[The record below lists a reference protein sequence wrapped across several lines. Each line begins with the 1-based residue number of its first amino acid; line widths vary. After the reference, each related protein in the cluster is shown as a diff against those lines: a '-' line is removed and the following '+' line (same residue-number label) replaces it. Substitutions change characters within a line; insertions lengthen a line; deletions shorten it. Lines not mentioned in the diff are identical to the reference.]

1 MKAPCCLLGA
11 AALPRPPEGGAKG
24 SFRCRWAFP
33 RSSRFPYTYIF
44 SVWWVIVVLMTSSA
58 RGECPIRT
66 DALDIESRAFVA
78 PQVVEAVVQ
87 VISVVGHGDRVGG
100 GGGGG
105 SGGGGGAGAVKR
117 PGQPYSVTVSVS
129 RVLRRYRGPF
139 RVKKRSSL
147 TLPFRH
153 PSLESDSE
161 NDNSGLVD
169 EDVEGA
175 AETSCLV
182 TADLKTGR
190 KYLFFLSGAPRPSAQ
205 SGGRRG
211 PSSAPPTGPL
221 PVALPEP
228 ANKKVRRVV
237 RNMVSKK
244 NVRPPT
250 VSGLRHDSVVR
261 DYNLTLECTAQGNP
275 SPTVHWYKDDVLL
288 TPSRSIKIKTRKLRR
303 KTVTRSR
310 GTRTPRQSPNPFL
323 SEGVGG
329 RRRIIRRRRGGGG
342 AGAGVGVRRSG
353 GVFDEMQRDE
363 EARGAAGMEKKRR
376 TRGGR
381 RREGGER
388 KRLTGRRRVA
398 GDEEDEDEEGGGG
411 GGGEGV
417 GDGGDEG
424 PRRVMGGRR
433 KRLRGRSQG
442 RGDNAKSPRHKGGG
456 ATGSSSGPRSG
467 NSTSSSTDREAAGS
481 TGSSGRRHP
490 SSSSRRGDKMIT
502 STLVVREVSEDD
514 AGVYKCVAKSVAGEA
529 TSQAKIRVVPPIDP
543 HPFVDKCPIAGY
555 CLNGGTCMM
564 FKIVGELVCQCAEG
578 FKGQRCQEKEVYPTF
593 RRDCHGPLRHIRHSR
608 GLRCPRNQPTALWEL
623 LQQAL
628 ARGQKGPAWTKNQFL
643 NWSPILTE
651 HAYWPRYMALAPH
664 SSKIPQHKAH
674 RNGAPVHSKP
684 HPTLGTLPQN
694 ASKEAQYE
702 HQLIQ
707 NPMLLDLLTTDLN
720 HSRNLEQER
729 HQESHLKDHSSLV
742 LQHQTY
748 TSPQKSMNPLSTFM
762 TPVERR
768 VRPDGPI
775 NEQRDLLLG
784 LFSAQP
790 HGYRED
796 ELVGPTHHHRQDSH
810 HKHRQ
815 RHSSHNTNPPLLNIN
830 EDTYTT
836 QSTRLEWDQTE
847 AEVRLSSSSQMAAS
861 TLPPQYLNSP
871 NQNNLQQ

>member
-593 RRDCHGPLRHIRHSR
+593 LDYRHPFGRRQARL
-608 GLRCPRNQPTALWEL
+608 GLL
-623 LQQAL
+623 L
-628 ARGQKGPAWTKNQFL
+628 AR
-643 NWSPILTE
+643 
-651 HAYWPRYMALAPH
+651 
-664 SSKIPQHKAH
+664 
-674 RNGAPVHSKP
+674 
-684 HPTLGTLPQN
+684 
-694 ASKEAQYE
+694 
-702 HQLIQ
+702 
-707 NPMLLDLLTTDLN
+707 
-720 HSRNLEQER
+720 
-729 HQESHLKDHSSLV
+729 
-742 LQHQTY
+742 
-748 TSPQKSMNPLSTFM
+748 
-762 TPVERR
+762 
-768 VRPDGPI
+768 
-775 NEQRDLLLG
+775 
-784 LFSAQP
+784 
-790 HGYRED
+790 
-796 ELVGPTHHHRQDSH
+796 
-810 HKHRQ
+810 
-815 RHSSHNTNPPLLNIN
+815 
-830 EDTYTT
+830 
-836 QSTRLEWDQTE
+836 
-847 AEVRLSSSSQMAAS
+847 
-861 TLPPQYLNSP
+861 
-871 NQNNLQQ
+871 